1 MATDS
6 KNTSRLDLD
15 DIYDSIKRRTF
26 YKCKARNLDHDKYGI
41 SGEDTQVLYEFITEG
56 AEIVANSANYIKFH
70 TQSGYDAL
78 TYYSEYE
85 KQDTD
90 NDGKFKFESDTD
102 EDGDLINPDSVEIDN
117 EDIMYQD
124 DNSDNLGDR
133 KAGEKLTS
141 SAGDTI
147 TFQITDLNTD
157 QTRYTIV
164 QGFIR
169 SALINYSL
177 YKWYSLVGLGEEASL
192 ELAEFNVAKD
202 RVRYNAVGNHRNK
215 KISRKYRTF

>member
-41 SGEDTQVLYEFITEG
+41 SGEDTQVLYEFITEA

-78 TYYSEYE
+78 TYYSQYE

-133 KAGEKLTS
+133 KTGEKLTA

>member
-1 MATDS
+1 
-6 KNTSRLDLD
+6 
-15 DIYDSIKRRTF
+15 
-26 YKCKARNLDHDKYGI
+26 
-41 SGEDTQVLYEFITEG
+41 
-56 AEIVANSANYIKFH
+56 
-70 TQSGYDAL
+70 
-78 TYYSEYE
+78 
-85 KQDTD
+85 
-90 NDGKFKFESDTD
+90 
-102 EDGDLINPDSVEIDN
+102 
-117 EDIMYQD
+117 MYQD

-133 KAGEKLTS
+133 KTGEKLTA

>member
-6 KNTSRLDLD
+6 KNTTRLDLD

-26 YKCKARNLDHDKYGI
+26 YKCKARNLDHDKYG
-41 SGEDTQVLYEFITEG
+41 
-56 AEIVANSANYIKFH
+56 K
-70 TQSGYDAL
+70 
-78 TYYSEYE
+78 
-85 KQDTD
+85 
-90 NDGKFKFESDTD
+90 SDTD

-133 KAGEKLTS
+133 KTGEKLTAD
-141 SAGDTI
+141 AGDTI

-215 KISRKYRTF
+215 KIRRKDRTF

>member
-6 KNTSRLDLD
+6 KNTTRLDLD

-78 TYYSEYE
+78 TYYSQYE

-90 NDGKFKFESDTD
+90 NDGEFKFESDTD
-102 EDGDLINPDSVEIDN
+102 EDGDLTNPDSVEIDN

-133 KAGEKLTS
+133 KTGEKLTA

-192 ELAEFNVAKD
+192 ELAEFNVA
-202 RVRYNAVGNHRNK
+202 RQS
-215 KISRKYRTF
+215 KIQCCGKSQK

>member
-6 KNTSRLDLD
+6 KNTTRLDLD

-78 TYYSEYE
+78 TYYSQYE

-90 NDGKFKFESDTD
+90 NDGEFKFESDTD
-102 EDGDLINPDSVEIDN
+102 EDGDLTNPDSVEIDN

-133 KAGEKLTS
+133 KTGEKLTA

>member
-6 KNTSRLDLD
+6 KNTTRLDLD

-26 YKCKARNLDHDKYGI
+26 YKFKARNLDHDKYGI

-78 TYYSEYE
+78 TYYSQYE

-102 EDGDLINPDSVEIDN
+102 EDGDLTNPDSVEIDN

-133 KAGEKLTS
+133 KTGEKLTA

>member
-6 KNTSRLDLD
+6 KNTTRLDLD

-78 TYYSEYE
+78 TYYSQYE

-133 KAGEKLTS
+133 KTGEKLTAD
-141 SAGDTI
+141 AGDTI

>member
-6 KNTSRLDLD
+6 KNTTRLDLD

-41 SGEDTQVLYEFITEG
+41 SGEDTQVLYEFITDG

-78 TYYSEYE
+78 TYYSQYE

-102 EDGDLINPDSVEIDN
+102 EDGDLTNPDSVEIDN

-133 KAGEKLTS
+133 KTGEKLTA

>member
-6 KNTSRLDLD
+6 KNTTRLDLD

-56 AEIVANSANYIKFH
+56 AEIVANSVNYIKFH

-78 TYYSEYE
+78 TYYSQYE

-102 EDGDLINPDSVEIDN
+102 EDGDLTNPDSVEIDN

-133 KAGEKLTS
+133 KTGEKLTA

>member
-6 KNTSRLDLD
+6 KNTTRLDLD

-70 TQSGYDAL
+70 TQSGYYAL
-78 TYYSEYE
+78 TYYSQYE

-102 EDGDLINPDSVEIDN
+102 EDGDLTNPDSVEIDN

-133 KAGEKLTS
+133 KTGEKLTA

>member
-78 TYYSEYE
+78 TYYSQYE

-102 EDGDLINPDSVEIDN
+102 EDGDLTNPDSVEIDN

-133 KAGEKLTS
+133 KTGEKLTA

>member
-1 MATDS
+1 M
-6 KNTSRLDLD
+6 
-15 DIYDSIKRRTF
+15 
-26 YKCKARNLDHDKYGI
+26 
-41 SGEDTQVLYEFITEG
+41 LYEFITEG

-78 TYYSEYE
+78 TYYSQYE

-102 EDGDLINPDSVEIDN
+102 EDGDLTNPDSVEIDN

-133 KAGEKLTS
+133 KTGEKLTA

>member
-15 DIYDSIKRRTF
+15 NIYDSIKRRTF

-56 AEIVANSANYIKFH
+56 AEIIANSANYIKFH

-78 TYYSEYE
+78 TYYSQYE

-102 EDGDLINPDSVEIDN
+102 EDGDLTNPDSVEIDN

-133 KAGEKLTS
+133 KTGEKLTA

>member
-6 KNTSRLDLD
+6 KNTTRLDLD

-78 TYYSEYE
+78 TYYSQYE

-102 EDGDLINPDSVEIDN
+102 EDGDLTNPDSVEIDN

-133 KAGEKLTS
+133 KTGEKLTAG
-141 SAGDTI
+141 AGDTI

>member
-6 KNTSRLDLD
+6 KNTSRLVLD

-78 TYYSEYE
+78 TYYSQYE

-102 EDGDLINPDSVEIDN
+102 EDGDLTNPDSVEIDN

-133 KAGEKLTS
+133 KTGEKLTA

>member
-56 AEIVANSANYIKFH
+56 DEIVANSANYIKFH

-78 TYYSEYE
+78 TYYSQYE

-102 EDGDLINPDSVEIDN
+102 EDGDLTNPDSVEIDN

-133 KAGEKLTS
+133 KTGEKLTA

>member
-78 TYYSEYE
+78 TYYSQYE

-102 EDGDLINPDSVEIDN
+102 EDGDLTNPDSVEIDN

-133 KAGEKLTS
+133 KTGEKLTA

-192 ELAEFNVAKD
+192 EIAEFNVAKD

>member
-133 KAGEKLTS
+133 KTGEKLTA

>member
-78 TYYSEYE
+78 TYYSQYE

-102 EDGDLINPDSVEIDN
+102 EDGDLTNPDSVEIDN

-133 KAGEKLTS
+133 KTGEKLTA

-147 TFQITDLNTD
+147 TFQITDLNTA